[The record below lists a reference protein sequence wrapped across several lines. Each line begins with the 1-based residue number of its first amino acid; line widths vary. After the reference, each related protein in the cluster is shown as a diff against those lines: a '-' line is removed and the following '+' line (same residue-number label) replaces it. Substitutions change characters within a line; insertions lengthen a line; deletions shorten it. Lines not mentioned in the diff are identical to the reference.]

1 MIKKKIIYIAEFSLP
16 NMSAYAVHV
25 LKMCDN
31 FCKHGDVEL
40 IIPHKKGSY
49 IFKKIKKEYLLK
61 ENFKITS
68 LFSSKKRPSLFSRI
82 YFSLKINNYLNLNNY
97 NMIISRSIISSLM
110 LAFLGKKNILEIHS
124 EMTGSTKYLFKISK
138 LYFVRKNLKFIL
150 LHSKLLKILK
160 IKSKNFCFLED
171 AVQKEDFS
179 NNQQKMKKFTCAY
192 SGSFAKGKGLETIY
206 AIANKAPHIK
216 FDLFGNRKT
225 MDYNLSLKK
234 IPKNIKFKGFLT
246 YNKISNILP
255 KYKILLMP
263 YQKQVGVLI
272 KKIDVSSYFSPL
284 KLFEYMATGRIIIA
298 SDLKVYKKILR
309 NYHNSIVLNPN
320 HTNKWV
326 KKINQI
332 FKTKKYDYL
341 GNNAKK
347 DLKKY
352 TWESRVNKVI
362 TFSKLF

>member
-1 MIKKKIIYIAEFSLP
+1 MSKKKIIYIAEFSLP

-25 LKMCDN
+25 IKMCDN
-31 FCKHGDVEL
+31 FSKYADVEL
-40 IIPHKKGSY
+40 IIPHKKSSY

-68 LFSSKKRPSLFSRI
+68 IFSSKKRSSLFNRI
-82 YFSLKINNYLNLNNY
+82 NFSLKILNYLDKKNH
-97 NMIISRSIISSLM
+97 NMIVSRSIISSLM
-110 LAFLGKKNILEIHS
+110 LAVFGKKNILEIHS
-124 EMTGSTKYLFKISK
+124 EMTGLTKYIFNISK

-160 IKSKNFCFLED
+160 INSKNFCILED
-171 AVQKEDFS
+171 AVQREDFS
-179 NNQQKMKKFTCAY
+179 NKKKTIKKFTCVY

-225 MDYNLSLKK
+225 MDYNFSLKK
-234 IPKNIKFKGFLT
+234 VPKNIKFKGFLT
-246 YNKISNILP
+246 YNKISDILP
-255 KYKILLMP
+255 RYKILLMP

-272 KKIDVSSYFSPL
+272 KKINVSSYFSPL
-284 KLFEYMATGRIIIA
+284 KLFEYMATGKIIIA

-309 NYHNSIVLNPN
+309 NYHNSVILNPN

-326 KKINQI
+326 KIIDQI
-332 FKTKKYDYL
+332 FKSKKYDYL
-341 GNNAKK
+341 GDNAME
-347 DLKKY
+347 DVKKY
-352 TWESRVNKVI
+352 TWKNRVKKIIAFSR
-362 TFSKLF
+362 LF